1 MTLLALL
8 RHAETAWSA
17 EGRIQGRTDVPL
29 SDAGRGALQGRM
41 LPHEFR
47 DLRVVSSP
55 LRRCTETA
63 SGLGLSPRLQD
74 ARLAEMRWGTWEGR
88 RLSDL
93 RVEFGESMKMNEERG
108 LDFSPPGGESPRE
121 VLARVRGWLEDVAD
135 SGLPTLGITHRGVV
149 RVVFAAAM
157 DWDMRGR
164 PPVKLDWSALHVFNL
179 DDSGMPR
186 VTRLNV
192 PLEDVGLQTTP
203 ESDR

>member
-29 SDAGRGALQGRM
+29 SDAGRSALHGRA
-41 LPHEFR
+41 LPREFCEFQ
-47 DLRVVSSP
+47 VVTSP

-63 SGLGLSPRLQD
+63 VQLGLAPQLQD

-93 RVEFGESMKMNEERG
+93 RAELGEAMKANEERG
-108 LDFSPPGGESPRE
+108 LDFTPPDGESPRE
-121 VLARVRGWLEDVAD
+121 VLARVRGWLVDVAAG
-135 SGLPTLGITHRGVV
+135 GLPTLGITHRGVV

-164 PPVKLDWSALHVFNL
+164 PPVKLDWSALHVFEL
-179 DDSGMPR
+179 DDGGMPR
-186 VTRLNV
+186 VMRLNV
-192 PLEDVGLQTTP
+192 PLAGDVLEATP
-203 ESDR
+203 EPDK